1 MLSENMRPKATN
13 YYTKRRIDSP
23 IYGLNNYNTSPPYT
37 KRAELTV
44 YSFIRKH
51 HFQLFP
57 NTP

>member
-1 MLSENMRPKATN
+1 MLSENMRQKLQIIIQ
-13 YYTKRRIDSP
+13 KRRIDSP
-23 IYGLNNYNTSPPYT
+23 IYGLNNYNTSHPYT